1 MPFVQRKYH
10 LYTVYMVNINM
21 LSSRNKRLYLI
32 ALCAIWLVILLIASS
47 FIYQF
52 EIDSKETKLQNIHDK
67 IYFHAADALKV
78 YEVSIESFASMLA
91 AKPNNDF
98 EDARKFARHLRNHY
112 PDIFMFEIAIRISH
126 NERGDLEKYMQKL
139 GYKDFVMHSFSYG
152 SDRKNYPLPVKEF
165 YYPIVFI
172 EPELEHS
179 KGVLGLDLSEGNSVL
194 SKGLEKSFNL
204 NTNVA
209 SRPFL
214 LMEGIYG
221 YVLYREVD
229 TNDEY
234 YYDSFT
240 SRHDLYALLM
250 VNAAKLLPDWVSSVK
265 GVAVSITQSSGDT
278 ALNDNNE
285 IVKYV
290 DASFTEDSFWERR
303 LLPEF
308 SQTKVFKNKSQPFTL
323 VTQYKVQWSDM
334 DFTRI
339 TTYIIAA
346 IISFPIA
353 FWLSL
358 RLYRNKIKSVYEHER
373 NSYLANYDPLTNLPN
388 KNLAS
393 ELFNQFSR
401 TTKRSNTKLI
411 ILYIDLDKFK
421 QINDSYGHHIGDI
434 LIKKAA
440 KRLKETLRDSDMLA
454 RLHGDEFVIFLNE
467 IDDLSNVD
475 TVIEHTKSAFKEP
488 FDIDNHSIPISLSIG
503 VSIFPDDATTFD
515 DLLGAS
521 DKNMYADKKKDRPE
535 DADSND

>member
-1 MPFVQRKYH
+1 
-10 LYTVYMVNINM
+10 M
-21 LSSRNKRLYLI
+21 LSSRNKRSYLLYLI

-52 EIDSKETKLQNIHDK
+52 EIDSKETKLNNIHDR
-67 IYFHAADALKV
+67 IYSHVADTLKV

-98 EDARKFARHLRNHY
+98 EDARNFARHLRNHY

-126 NERGDLEKYMQKL
+126 SERGDLEKYMQKL

-209 SRPFL
+209 SRPFF

-221 YVLYREVD
+221 YVLYREVNV
-229 TNDEY
+229 NDEY
-234 YYDSFT
+234 YRDSFT
-240 SRHDLYALLM
+240 SRHDLYALLV
-250 VNAAKLLPDWVSSVK
+250 VNAAKLIPDWVPSVK
-265 GVAVSITQSSGDT
+265 GVAVSITKSGSGT
-278 ALNDNNE
+278 AVNGNYE
-285 IVKYV
+285 VIKYV
-290 DASFTEDSFWERR
+290 DASFTEDDVLERW

-308 SQTKVFKNKSQPFTL
+308 SQTAVFESKSQPLTL
-323 VTQYKVQWSDM
+323 VTQYKVQWSDINL
-334 DFTRI
+334 TNI
-339 TTYIIAA
+339 IAYIIVA

-401 TTKRSNTKLI
+401 TTKRNNTKLI

-467 IDDLSNVD
+467 TDDLSNVD
-475 TVIEHTKSAFKEP
+475 TVIEHTKAAFKEP
-488 FDIDNHSIPISLSIG
+488 FVIDNYSITISLSIG
-503 VSIFPDDATTFD
+503 VSIFPDDAKTFD

-521 DKNMYADKKKDRPE
+521 DRNMYADKKRDRPTNVDT